1 MILGEI
7 TMELY
12 ETTKKLDLRQSI
24 CPSTF
29 SKTKQALS
37 QLQRGEIM
45 QVRLSPGEQMETVP
59 PAILHEGHQVLN
71 IIKDGSSYL
80 LYILKQ

>member
-1 MILGEI
+1 MVVDK

-12 ETTKKLDLRQSI
+12 ETAKKLDLRQSV

-37 QLQRGEIM
+37 QIQRGEII
-45 QVRLSPGEQMETVP
+45 QVRLSPGEQMENVP

-71 IIKDGSSYL
+71 IIKDGNSYL